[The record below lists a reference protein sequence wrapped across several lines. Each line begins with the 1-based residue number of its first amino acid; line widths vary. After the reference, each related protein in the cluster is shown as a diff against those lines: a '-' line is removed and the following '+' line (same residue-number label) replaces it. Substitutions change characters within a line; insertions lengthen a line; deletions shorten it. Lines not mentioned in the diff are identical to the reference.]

1 MSTEK
6 TGGGKIENNCLICDK
21 YFNRTNA
28 LIHHIKNWHRKN
40 DDTNTDTYIDKTTED
55 DDTSKKYI
63 DETKVNM
70 KIVPPSMRGDE
81 TDEAYKCS
89 QCIKL
94 RQHFEINPEV

>member
-1 MSTEK
+1 
-6 TGGGKIENNCLICDK
+6 
-21 YFNRTNA
+21 
-28 LIHHIKNWHRKN
+28 
-40 DDTNTDTYIDKTTED
+40 
-55 DDTSKKYI
+55 
-63 DETKVNM
+63 M